1 MHVCPLQWV
10 KLVLFVGTRLGLLND
25 LRPQMCFTAGL
36 MLQAFAVASHAC
48 HVHLGSKPGPG
59 QAPAALPCL
68 RSAQTP
74 ALPSNNS
81 VPLPQLEVRHGWTH
95 ISALGLLCWL
105 CLTLFVHVSSMHL
118 AWCLSLC
125 HGSWQS
131 TEACIHVYTSK
142 LKPCTSAPQRLV
154 LSIAV
159 QIVPAYHSCCA
170 VHGRGWICPRA

>member
-25 LRPQMCFTAGL
+25 LHPQMCFTAGL
-36 MLQAFAVASHAC
+36 MLQAFAVAGHAC

-74 ALPSNNS
+74 ALPSNIS

-95 ISALGLLCWL
+95 ISALGWPCWL
-105 CLTLFVHVSSMHL
+105 CLTLFVHSSIMHL
-118 AWCLSLC
+118 AWYLSLC
-125 HGSWQS
+125 QGSL
-131 TEACIHVYTSK
+131 YTHMGMSHNAHQ
-142 LKPCTSAPQRLV
+142 LSRAPQRLV
-154 LSIAV
+154 SSIAV
-159 QIVPAYHSCCA
+159 QIVPA
-170 VHGRGWICPRA
+170 